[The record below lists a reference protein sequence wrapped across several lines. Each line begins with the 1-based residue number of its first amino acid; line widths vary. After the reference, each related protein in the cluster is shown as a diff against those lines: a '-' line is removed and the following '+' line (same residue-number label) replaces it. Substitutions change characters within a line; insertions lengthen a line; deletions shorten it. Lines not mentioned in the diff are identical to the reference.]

1 MLIIIIVF
9 LSAGNEGYNS
19 SYLYVISVKPE
30 TRRSLR
36 ETSIY
41 ICFTGIEQMNS
52 IMPCNS

>member
-41 ICFTGIEQMNS
+41 ICFTGIEQVNS